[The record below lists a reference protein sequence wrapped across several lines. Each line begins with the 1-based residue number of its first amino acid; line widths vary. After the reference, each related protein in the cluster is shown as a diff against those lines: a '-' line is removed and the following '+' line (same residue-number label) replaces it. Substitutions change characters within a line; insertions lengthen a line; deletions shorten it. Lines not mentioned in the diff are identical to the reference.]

1 MRYRDGAPHTGR
13 PRLKGLSFNRLIPNI
28 VTVLALC
35 AGLTAIRF
43 GLQERWEMAVLAILL
58 AGVFDGLDGRLA
70 RRLGGSSKFGA
81 ALDSLSDFVSFG
93 VAPAVLLYLWA
104 MHVMGGLGWS
114 LVLLFSVCAAL
125 RLARFNTIDGSGDRP
140 VWAYNYFSGLATPAA
155 ACAVLLPMI
164 LSFEA
169 GSGFFDSPAVIAVV
183 VIAVSFLM
191 VSSIPTYSFKSFRI
205 PHRYVLPTLLL
216 AGLFTAALTSEPW
229 PTVAAGFAAYLASI
243 PFSIRSY
250 RHLRR
255 EAERLQAPDKA
266 SDKAS
271 DKAPDKAPDQEEG
284 VPTRE
289 IAPVVEIHKARQG
302 REKP

>member
-1 MRYRDGAPHTGR
+1 MHYRKGAPHARRT
-13 PRLKGLSFNRLIPNI
+13 RLKGLSFNRLVPNI
-28 VTVLALC
+28 LTVLALC

-43 GLQERWEMAVLAILL
+43 GLQDRWEMAVLAILL

-70 RRLGGSSKFGA
+70 RRLGGASKFGA
-81 ALDSLSDFVSFG
+81 ELDSLSDFVSFG
-93 VAPAVLLYLWA
+93 VAPAVLLYLWV
-104 MHVMGGLGWS
+104 MHAMGGLGWS

-155 ACAVLLPMI
+155 AGAVLLPMI

-169 GSGFFDSPAVIAVV
+169 GPGFFDSPAVIAVV
-183 VIAVSFLM
+183 VLAVSFLM

-216 AGLFTAALTSEPW
+216 AGLFAAALASEPW
-229 PTVAAGFAAYLASI
+229 LTVAASFIAYLASL

-255 EAERLQAPDKA
+255 KAEQLQAEGPT
-266 SDKAS
+266 
-271 DKAPDKAPDQEEG
+271 PDQDSAQTQG
-284 VPTRE
+284 S
-289 IAPVVEIHKARQG
+289 APVVEIHKARKD
-302 REKP
+302 RENP